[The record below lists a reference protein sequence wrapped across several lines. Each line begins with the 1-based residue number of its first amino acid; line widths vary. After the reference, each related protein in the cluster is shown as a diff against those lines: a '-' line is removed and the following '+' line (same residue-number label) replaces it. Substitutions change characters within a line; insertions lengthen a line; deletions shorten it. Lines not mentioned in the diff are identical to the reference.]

1 MGLPLFV
8 TPPDDGVSPRPGDK
22 ETSNERTTI
31 RRQRTVRRGR
41 AIPSSERL
49 REHWARAGGRWAFQD
64 PTSLTSQIEESAAA
78 AVLEDRTTR
87 TTMEERRR
95 RAQMQGAPVA
105 IPSPWADRSTP
116 PLPPSTTENP
126 APRVMPPN
134 PWGWN
139 SQPDGPLLPPA
150 PESPPFAAR
159 GAWRSTPPTGYDRR
173 VVIQRLYNERAQS
186 RRARSALAD
195 QNHQRTRTVRVSS
208 IAEHNAYVTAQNEL
222 LNSLMENQLAT
233 SDADP
238 LGMLPPWIDS
248 SIISQLRVEP
258 NPNALPPSENNS
270 MERRRF
276 RLPRVDGL
284 GDRERSLSPDGDGA
298 WDTLLT
304 TISPDPQPP
313 SAGSSFASTSASE
326 AASSVPT
333 STSLATSILPPID
346 ATNDSSFETICEYV
360 EATSPSSNP
369 DQDDQEEMLDFF
381 NARESGERFWRG
393 YTDVVVAR
401 ADRVARHASQV
412 DGESMGGMQRIVQRL
427 ARREDIPDEWWAE
440 VGLSRTIP
448 HELVQS

>member
-8 TPPDDGVSPRPGDK
+8 TPADNGISPRPGDK
-22 ETSNERTTI
+22 EISNERTTI
-31 RRQRTVRRGR
+31 RRQRTARRGR
-41 AIPSSERL
+41 NIPSNERL
-49 REHWARAGGRWAFQD
+49 REHLVRNGGRFSFQE
-64 PTSLTSQIEESAAA
+64 PASITSQIEESAA

-87 TTMEERRR
+87 TAMEERRR

-105 IPSPWADRSTP
+105 LPSPWADRSTP

-150 PESPPFAAR
+150 PESPPLFAAR
-159 GAWRSTPPTGYDRR
+159 DAWRSAPPTGHDRR
-173 VVIQRLYNERAQS
+173 VVIQRLYNDRAQA
-186 RRARSALAD
+186 RRARIAIAT
-195 QNHQRTRTVRVSS
+195 QNHPRARSMRLSV
-208 IAEHNAYVTAQNEL
+208 AEQNAFLETQNEL
-222 LNSLMENQLAT
+222 LDSLTDDQLMG
-233 SDADP
+233 SGSDP
-238 LGMLPPWIDS
+238 LGTLPPWMDS
-248 SIISQLRVEP
+248 SMLSQLRGEP
-258 NPNALPPSENNS
+258 SASALPRSENNS
-270 MERRRF
+270 TDRRRF

-284 GDRERSLSPDGDGA
+284 GDRERSLSPDLDGA

-333 STSLATSILPPID
+333 STSSATSIAPPID
-346 ATNDSSFETICEYV
+346 ITNDASFENVCEYFETNSPDPDAE
-360 EATSPSSNP
+360 EA
-369 DQDDQEEMLDFF
+369 DMMDD
-381 NARESGERFWRG
+381 GERFWRS
-393 YTDVVVAR
+393 YTDVVAAR
-401 ADRVARHASQV
+401 ADRVARQTGQS

-427 ARREDIPDEWWAE
+427 AHREDIPDEWWAE